1 MKIVKATE
9 SDVLDLYRLQLLT
22 FESEAEMIG
31 SRMAT
36 FTQWH
41 TYKLVDDGGRII
53 GGIRYQYDDGV
64 VEVGRLMVHP
74 NYRQQGLARKLL
86 VFVDEQ
92 CSQDRRVLYTCT
104 KSWINI
110 KLYTKM
116 GYKAVREIQ
125 DETGLSFVYM
135 EKQ

>member
-31 SRMAT
+31 SRMVPALMESEEEFKAT

-64 VEVGRLMVHP
+64 VEVGLDCIVH
-74 NYRQQGLARKLL
+74 LRKLITSEPTL
-86 VFVDEQ
+86 VAD
-92 CSQDRRVLYTCT
+92 SLDAPSSDRPLPRHRHIDSEYL
-104 KSWINI
+104 
-110 KLYTKM
+110 
-116 GYKAVREIQ
+116 R
-125 DETGLSFVYM
+125 
-135 EKQ
+135 